1 MTQSLTLPSPELEA
15 EIHYLT
21 EAQGG
26 RHTPVMTGYRGQF
39 YYDGSNWDAPQ
50 EFIDKDICELGDTV
64 QVKLQTLSPHHHI
77 GKFYIGKNFEV
88 REGARIVGLGKIIQ
102 ILREDFQYWDV
113 DHFCQKLTADCQP
126 YHRSN
131 IKPIIQDI
139 EQMINEAPKIKDK
152 QYHSDRQGIDVQ
164 IRDVKTLQKL
174 TKKAE
179 MLHISC
185 QLIGDDRFD
194 AYRHITDIMQRW
206 QNRFPYPNHLIKI
219 NVHLE
224 NPSMIELEFA
234 ICEHFYVTG
243 KICFSII
250 EQSGE

>member
-1 MTQSLTLPSPELEA
+1 MSQTILSNPELVA

-39 YYDGSNWDAPQ
+39 YYDGRNWDAPQ
-50 EFIDKDICELGDTV
+50 EFIDKDSCELGGTV
-64 QVKLQTLSPHHHI
+64 QVKLQTLSPHCHI
-77 GKFYIGKNFEV
+77 GKFYIGKDFEI
-88 REGARIVGLGKIIQ
+88 REGARIVGLGKITQ
-102 ILREDFQYWDV
+102 ILRKDFQYWDV
-113 DHFCQKLTADCQP
+113 DHFYQQAAVDCQP

-139 EQMINEAPKIKDK
+139 EKIINEVPNIEDK
-152 QYHSDRQGIDVQ
+152 QYHFDRQGIDVLV
-164 IRDVKTLQKL
+164 RDVKTLQNL
-174 TKKAE
+174 TNKAE
-179 MLHISC
+179 MLTISC
-185 QLIGDDRFD
+185 QLTGDTID
-194 AYRHITDIMQRW
+194 AYRRVTDIIQRW

-219 NVHLE
+219 NDNLE

-243 KICFSII
+243 KIRFAII
-250 EQSGE
+250 EQSSE